1 MTISHN
7 TEEKRR
13 LRSQK
18 KAERMRMMIFTGS
31 EAIVKRNRAR
41 AGPYAV
47 KAQPKNESA
56 VMLNRVDW
64 SDSTEHFW
72 KLSSN
77 VRKIYKSTKI
87 LQEIN
92 RTIFSNAIVNT
103 FIIKLAV
110 RSIMFYHFNLLF
122 YTIVDCSRGS
132 MVKAKYIGLV
142 IT

>member
-31 EAIVKRNRAR
+31 EAIVKRNSAR

-56 VMLNRVDW
+56 VMLNRV
-64 SDSTEHFW
+64 E
-72 KLSSN
+72 
-77 VRKIYKSTKI
+77 
-87 LQEIN
+87 
-92 RTIFSNAIVNT
+92 
-103 FIIKLAV
+103 
-110 RSIMFYHFNLLF
+110 
-122 YTIVDCSRGS
+122 
-132 MVKAKYIGLV
+132 
-142 IT
+142 